1 MNAQKDYSFLA
12 VHKTRG
18 SKAIILFHRIVP
30 HSTKRLYKG
39 NRYDTLYYLVPRRPS
54 RHNSTYTCQENISQE
69 DRMLVLGHRSEKVNS
84 RYTHISD
91 LRLERVAGVV
101 EALFDSE

>member
-1 MNAQKDYSFLA
+1 M
-12 VHKTRG
+12 V
-18 SKAIILFHRIVP
+18 
-30 HSTKRLYKG
+30 
-39 NRYDTLYYLVPRRPS
+39 
-54 RHNSTYTCQENISQE
+54 
-69 DRMLVLGHRSEKVNS
+69 VLGHRSEKVNS

>member
-1 MNAQKDYSFLA
+1 MTLRLSFYEILKNIGISEE
-12 VHKTRG
+12 VRKTRR
-18 SKAIILFHRIVP
+18 LTFH
-30 HSTKRLYKG
+30 SL
-39 NRYDTLYYLVPRRPS
+39 
-54 RHNSTYTCQENISQE
+54 RHYFSTYTCQENISQE